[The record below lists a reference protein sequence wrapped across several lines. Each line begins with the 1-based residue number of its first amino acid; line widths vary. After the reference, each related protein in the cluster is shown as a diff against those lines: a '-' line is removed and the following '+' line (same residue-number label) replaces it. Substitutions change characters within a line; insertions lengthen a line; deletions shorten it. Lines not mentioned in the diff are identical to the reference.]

1 MKSAPPRAGR
11 KVSASKPT
19 KSAKKSAPAAAAASS
34 PPAGPSDSELNDDD
48 ASSSEDEEFV
58 SEDTMARLMEA
69 LGEDGVK
76 DALAEL
82 SSALNPEDDDD
93 EEEDDND
100 FEGGEG
106 EQSEEDVGEISLAE
120 LADLS
125 AAEESDEEEDE
136 DDMDLEEGE
145 DVALDE
151 LDDEEEEVDEDVV
164 PHQKVTIFN
173 KVRSLL
179 ACFLFS
185 YSDFCG
191 RKTLIDSLPLLLR
204 SFQHALTT
212 LRQRIHAPYV
222 GLAWSETMA
231 ISAPAD
237 KNPMHEVDPTDD
249 LSREVALFVFPPSP
263 SFSISRN
270 PFADLFPPW
279 LYHGLRSRTATS
291 KPWKQSPSHVNSPRP
306 NPSPSP
312 VRPTSTPRWSNPTT
326 TWNAS
331 ANDS

>member
-136 DDMDLEEGE
+136 EDEDDMDLEGGE

-179 ACFLFS
+179 ACFFFS
-185 YSDFCG
+185 HSDFCR
-191 RKTLIDSLPLLLR
+191 RKTLTDSPSLLLR

-249 LSREVALFVFPPSP
+249 LSREVALFVPLPPSP
-263 SFSISRN
+263 
-270 PFADLFPPW
+270 FPP
-279 LYHGLRSRTATS
+279 LPH
-291 KPWKQSPSHVNSPRP
+291 SPFHETLLLTFSPRGC
-306 NPSPSP
+306 
-312 VRPTSTPRWSNPTT
+312 TIDF
-326 TWNAS
+326 AH
-331 ANDS
+331 AQL